1 MEKQKTS
8 MKEKLKEVNWIFGDG
23 SYGKTYF
30 VKSIIKDFERDGK
43 SVHRTSGK
51 EILNLT
57 VRKKIEERIE
67 IILNLQKY
75 DLLVIDDID
84 VGLITL
90 AASGQFFFDEIL
102 ANIVKSNKTKVLLVS
117 RKKPNEFSYPKN
129 NNFFYLRFKKP
140 SLKRKRRLLEKWLKE
155 NHVLISENEKE
166 KIIRKNDTI
175 TGIKGEVNKL
185 TLLKKITA

>member
-43 SVHRTSGK
+43 SVHRTIGK
-51 EILNLT
+51 EILDLT

-102 ANIVKSNKTKVLLVS
+102 ANIVKNNKTKVLLVS
-117 RKKPNEFSYPKN
+117 QKKPNEFSYPKN

-140 SLKRKRRLLEKWLKE
+140 SLSRKRRLLEKWLQE
-155 NHVLISENEKE
+155 RQVLISESEKE
-166 KIIRKNDTI
+166 EIIRKNDTI